1 MSMEKITK
9 EELLNKLGGKALS
22 EEELETIIGGKPA
35 SILGTVGQSG
45 TSNCTGKADD
55 DDFCHNN
62 VPPTT

>member
-1 MSMEKITK
+1 MSVEKITK
-9 EELLNKLGGKALS
+9 EELLNTLGGIAMS
-22 EEELETIIGGKPA
+22 DEELETIIGGKPA
-35 SILGTVGQSG
+35 SILGTMGQSG